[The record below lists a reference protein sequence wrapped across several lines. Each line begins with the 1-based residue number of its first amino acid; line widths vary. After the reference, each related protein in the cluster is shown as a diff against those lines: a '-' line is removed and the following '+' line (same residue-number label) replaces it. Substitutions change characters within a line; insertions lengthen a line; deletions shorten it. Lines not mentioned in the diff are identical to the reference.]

1 VDRTKAVACLIA
13 AGLLAACSGGRPPVV
28 VGSKNFTEQLVLG
41 EIAAENIENRLHVRV
56 ERRLNLGGTLLA
68 HQALTSG
75 QIDLYPE
82 YSGTAFSAVLRLPSG
97 YEPGRVAER
106 VRQEY
111 ERRFH
116 LLWLGSLGFE
126 NGFALAVRGAD
137 ARAHRLA
144 TLSDAARYAP
154 GWRLGVGYEF
164 LGRPDGYPALM
175 TTYHLPV
182 KAAPRSMDLGLV
194 YRALASGDIDMAA
207 GSQTDGQ
214 LAGADFT
221 VLRDDRHAF
230 PPYEAAY
237 VVRPAALQANPG
249 LRAALAELA
258 GKFSEKTMRELNR
271 KVDLE
276 HQPLG
281 AVARG
286 FLEQAGLV
294 APGGHGPVSR

>member
-1 VDRTKAVACLIA
+1 MAV
-13 AGLLAACSGGRPPVV
+13 GLLAGCSGRRRAVV

-41 EIAAENIENRLHVRV
+41 EIAAEHIENRLKIRV

-68 HQALTSG
+68 HQALTAG

-82 YSGTAFSAVLRLPSG
+82 YTGTALSAILRLPYG
-97 YEPGRVAER
+97 EDAARVAER

-111 ERRFH
+111 QRRFN
-116 LLWLGSLGFE
+116 LLWLTSLGFE
-126 NGFALAVRGAD
+126 NGFALAIRGAD

-144 TLSDAARYAP
+144 TLSDAAHYAP
-154 GWRLGVGYEF
+154 GWRLGAGYEF
-164 LGRPDGYPALM
+164 LGRPDGYPALVK
-175 TTYHLPV
+175 TYHLPF
-182 KAAPRSMDLGLV
+182 KGDPRSMDLGLV

-214 LAGADFT
+214 LAAADVA

-237 VVRPAALQANPG
+237 VVRPAALEKNPG
-249 LRAALAELA
+249 LRGALAELA
-258 GKFSEKTMRELNR
+258 GKFSEPAMRELNR

-281 AVARG
+281 AVAHG
-286 FLEQAGLV
+286 FLEQAGLLKPQ
-294 APGGHGPVSR
+294 ARAAR